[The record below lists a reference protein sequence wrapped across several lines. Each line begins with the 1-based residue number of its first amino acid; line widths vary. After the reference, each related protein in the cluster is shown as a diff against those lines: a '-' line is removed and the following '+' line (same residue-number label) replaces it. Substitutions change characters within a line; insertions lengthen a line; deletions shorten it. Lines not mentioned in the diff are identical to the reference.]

1 MQHRGTH
8 GAGTLDAET
17 GQRSIAEVLK
27 DVISG
32 IQQLIRSE
40 IKLAKVEIAESMKP
54 ARSSAM
60 FFASAGVCGLFAL
73 GFVLLAVMFAL
84 EIVLP
89 NWLSALIVG
98 ILLMVGAGT
107 GAAMGRQRLR
117 SIRAPRKTMETV
129 KEDLQWISEQ
139 PRS

>member
-1 MQHRGTH
+1 VPDRVYSS
-8 GAGTLDAET
+8 GTLDAE
-17 GQRSIAEVLK
+17 GQRSISEVLK
-27 DVISG
+27 DVVSG

-40 IKLAKVEIAESMKP
+40 IKLAKIEIAESMRP

-60 FFASAGVCGLFAL
+60 FFATAGVCGLFAV
-73 GFVLLAVMFAL
+73 GFVMLAAMFAL

-98 ILLMVGAGT
+98 ILLMVGAGL
-107 GAAMGRQRLR
+107 GVAMGRERFK
-117 SIRAPRKTMETV
+117 SIPAPRKTMETV